1 MFYKFLIFREKS
13 RESRSPTTTRCSMK
27 AKGRWLLTS
36 LAAGLLLAAP
46 LGAEGP
52 PAGDPRRGEAL
63 YVGTVS
69 FEKGGA
75 PCLGCHGIAG
85 AGLGKAAG
93 ASYGPDLT
101 ATWEGFGDEGIEEA
115 LASMPFPSMEEL
127 YKGRPLSDKERADLT
142 AYLQEVS
149 GRETPRVEGTLLA
162 EAGAGLG
169 VLFLV
174 VGIFGTRRMRAA
186 NDLTDTTR
194 RDEGGEP

>member
-1 MFYKFLIFREKS
+1 
-13 RESRSPTTTRCSMK
+13 MK

-36 LAAGLLLAAP
+36 LTAGLLLAAP
-46 LGAEGP
+46 SLGAEAP
-52 PAGDPRRGEAL
+52 SGDPRRGEAL

-69 FEKGGA
+69 FQKGGA

-101 ATWEGFGDEGIEEA
+101 ATWEGFGDEGIEES

-127 YKGRPLSDKERADLT
+127 YKGRPLADKERADLI
-142 AYLQEVS
+142 AYLREVS
-149 GRETPRVEGTLLA
+149 GRETPKVEGTLLA

-169 VLFLV
+169 VLFIVL
-174 VGIFGTRRMRAA
+174 GIFGKRRMRASR
-186 NDLTDTTR
+186 DYSDFTR
-194 RDEGGEP
+194 NDEGGVK

>member
-1 MFYKFLIFREKS
+1 
-13 RESRSPTTTRCSMK
+13 MK

-46 LGAEGP
+46 SLRAEGP
-52 PAGDPRRGEAL
+52 AAGDPRRGEAL

-101 ATWEGFGDEGIEEA
+101 ATWEGFGDEGIVEA
-115 LASMPFPSMEEL
+115 LAEMPFPSMEAL
-127 YKGRPLSDKERADLT
+127 YKGRPLSEKESADLS
-142 AYLQEVS
+142 AYLKEVS

-169 VLFLV
+169 VLFLIL
-174 VGIFGTRRMRAA
+174 GMFGKRRWAARTDMTRS
-186 NDLTDTTR
+186 
-194 RDEGGEP
+194 DETGGVR

>member
-1 MFYKFLIFREKS
+1 
-13 RESRSPTTTRCSMK
+13 MK

-101 ATWEGFGDEGIEEA
+101 ATYEGFGDEGIEEA

-127 YKGRPLSDKERADLT
+127 YKGRPLSEKERADLS
-142 AYLQEVS
+142 AYLKEVS
-149 GRETPRVEGTLLA
+149 GREAPKVEGSLLA

-169 VLFLV
+169 VLFLI
-174 VGIFGTRRMRAA
+174 VGMFDKRRLRAA
-186 NDLTDTTR
+186 QDLKGQTR
-194 RDEGGEP
+194 SDEQGEL